1 MNAMKKLLLTLLG
14 VFVAIPILAQDF
26 TYTSGAVTL
35 TYSVLDEAARTC
47 AVKTSSSKTITA
59 VTIPAQA
66 GAYTVTAIADNAFL
80 NCTALQSA
88 VIAPTV
94 TKIGAS
100 AFSGCKALTKVYLG
114 PEVATIG
121 ANAFKD
127 DVALADIYITAL
139 KAPSIQSTSFPAY
152 TATLHLSDT
161 QTSGYGASYW
171 KNFATQVP
179 MPLPT
184 GMSTYNLATI
194 ASGAPVTA
202 TPAQSASIEAYLA
215 PGNTMTFTTTLK
227 GTDLTEAT
235 VFWQVSDSE
244 KITVVNGKL
253 TCNAVI
259 DTPVTVTARSIYAGD
274 MIIYIN
280 VLPCSPA
287 SDSDSNLF
295 YTVID
300 ESAATCAVAAVT
312 KSIASAD
319 IPATVMLDA
328 KKYTVKEIKP
338 GAFYNCNKLASV
350 TIPSS
355 VHTLGYRAFYNTAL
369 EEVVLPSSVVNLAG
383 DVFKFCRQL
392 RSVEM
397 PNSVTYLGSYSFDGC
412 TALETVTLGSGITQI
427 PGYCFQDCSSL
438 VSIVVPPS
446 VTTIGTASFSGCT
459 ALTTTYMGSKISS
472 IGANAFKG
480 CTSLTDIYLTAQKA
494 PTLQSTTFP
503 AYTAQLH
510 LQGSATTGYD
520 ASYWKN
526 FTKRTSELTAPE
538 SMSTYNRINI
548 SVNNPLKATGNATAS
563 KSLILAPNETL
574 PQTTT
579 LVYDTTGLSDDESR
593 TLSKVYWRSTAPDK
607 VYVDSNGKITLL
619 EVPDSPVTLTAETLP
634 ANSPVIELEI
644 SGSHP
649 VEGLDLYFTV
659 ISDEDATCSVY
670 APAYSTIKTAVIPEM
685 VEIKGKEYTVIAV
698 ADYGFNLCTSLS
710 SVTIPST
717 VRTLGYRA
725 FYSTALTEVKIPSSV
740 TNMVGDVFKFCRHL
754 RSVEIPNS
762 VTYLGTYSFDGCT
775 ALETVTLSSCLSE
788 IKNHCF
794 LDCSSLKSIVI
805 PPSVKVIG
813 SNAFNGCSGLVSIYM
828 GHRLNNIGTDAFKG
842 CTSLT
847 DIYLTAQKAPTLQ
860 STSFPAYTAQLHLQ
874 GKKHANYNAG
884 YWALFTNRAEMN
896 APTGM
901 SLTVGKLIL
910 APSFVYAAAASSDY
924 NTAEH
929 IFVNTAGETH
939 QRTAALEGDG
949 LDSGHI
955 FWTSS
960 DASKAYVDHNG
971 LITVKETPELFN
983 PVTISAESLYADAPI
998 RTVTIN
1004 HGLMTDVPDII
1015 DENASDRL
1023 DPDAAA
1029 EIFTVG
1035 GLPVDGSV
1043 KDLAPG
1049 IYVIRQ
1055 GTKIFKITVK

>member
-1 MNAMKKLLLTLLG
+1 MKKLLLTLLG

-202 TPAQSASIEAYLA
+202 TPAQSAAIEAYLA
-215 PGNTMTFTTTLK
+215 PGNTMTFTTNLK
-227 GTDLTEAT
+227 GTDLPEAT

-383 DVFKFCRQL
+383 DVFKFCRHL

-459 ALTTTYMGSKISS
+459 ALTTIYMGSKISS
-472 IGANAFKG
+472 TGAN
-480 CTSLTDIYLTAQKA
+480 
-494 PTLQSTTFP
+494 
-503 AYTAQLH
+503 
-510 LQGSATTGYD
+510 
-520 ASYWKN
+520 
-526 FTKRTSELTAPE
+526 
-538 SMSTYNRINI
+538 
-548 SVNNPLKATGNATAS
+548 
-563 KSLILAPNETL
+563 
-574 PQTTT
+574 
-579 LVYDTTGLSDDESR
+579 
-593 TLSKVYWRSTAPDK
+593 
-607 VYVDSNGKITLL
+607 
-619 EVPDSPVTLTAETLP
+619 
-634 ANSPVIELEI
+634 
-644 SGSHP
+644 
-649 VEGLDLYFTV
+649 
-659 ISDEDATCSVY
+659 
-670 APAYSTIKTAVIPEM
+670 
-685 VEIKGKEYTVIAV
+685 
-698 ADYGFNLCTSLS
+698 
-710 SVTIPST
+710 
-717 VRTLGYRA
+717 
-725 FYSTALTEVKIPSSV
+725 
-740 TNMVGDVFKFCRHL
+740 
-754 RSVEIPNS
+754 
-762 VTYLGTYSFDGCT
+762 
-775 ALETVTLSSCLSE
+775 
-788 IKNHCF
+788 
-794 LDCSSLKSIVI
+794 
-805 PPSVKVIG
+805 
-813 SNAFNGCSGLVSIYM
+813 
-828 GHRLNNIGTDAFKG
+828 AFKG

-983 PVTISAESLYADAPI
+983 PVTVSAESLYADAPI